1 MTTATDAK
9 INTANFISI
18 TPDQRRILNMIFK
31 NRYNNMML
39 DAVDFIL
46 EKQGD
51 VNVNDVA
58 RAMRVQRSEL
68 SNALGVFIMYHERL
82 CSVYKV

>member
-1 MTTATDAK
+1 MSLITTRNAAS
-9 INTANFISI
+9 FLRV
-18 TPDQRRILNMIFK
+18 TPEQRRMLNMIFK
-31 NRYNNMML
+31 DRYDSMML

-51 VNVNDVA
+51 VNVNDVE

-82 CSVYKV
+82 SSVYSQK